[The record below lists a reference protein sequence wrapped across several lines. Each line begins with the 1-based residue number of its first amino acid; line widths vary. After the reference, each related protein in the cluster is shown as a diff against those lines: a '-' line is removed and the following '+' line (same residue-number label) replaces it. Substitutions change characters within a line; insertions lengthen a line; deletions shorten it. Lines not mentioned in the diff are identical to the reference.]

1 MRYRSTLTIP
11 AGTQQV
17 SPATQAVPLTYGRI
31 EQCVIMFPP
40 GQAGLCHL
48 KVLYHEKQIFPTSPE
63 QDFIGDDSLIVFP
76 DHFPVYDEPFEVYL
90 VGWSPLTTLS
100 HIVYVD
106 FSVEAEEK
114 PTITYSGSVALPTGV
129 LRTKKA

>member
-1 MRYRSTLTIP
+1 MRYRGSLTIP
-11 AGTQQV
+11 AGTLQV
-17 SPATQAVPLTYGRI
+17 SPATQVVPLTYGRI

-40 GQAGLCHL
+40 GQSGLCHL

-63 QDFIGDDSLIVFP
+63 QDFIGDDALIQFP

-90 VGWSPLTTLS
+90 VGWSPLATLS
-100 HIVYVD
+100 HTVYAD

-114 PTITYSGSVALPTGV
+114 PAVIYSGSVQLPTGV
-129 LRTKKA
+129 LRTKR